1 MIATWGVLISA
12 LLYLCA
18 LFALAHFGDTRG
30 QKLVRGRGRTLIYAL
45 SLGVYCTSWTFFG
58 SVGVASSSGLS
69 FLLIYIGPILVFIFG
84 QSLLERIVTLAKSQN
99 ITSIAD
105 FVAARYGKSE
115 AVAALV
121 ALITLIGI
129 VPYVA
134 LQLKAISLS
143 LMAVISAIEDTGTA
157 NLPDVGIATV
167 LVLAGFTIAFGTRR
181 IDTTEHQDG
190 LMLAIAA
197 ESVVK
202 LLAFLAVG
210 IFVTFGMFHG
220 FGDLFK
226 HALADPSIT
235 QIITKTPDPFTAI
248 TMIGVS
254 AVGIILL
261 PRQFHVTVVENH
273 NLRDLRVAGWVFPI
287 YLVVINIFVL
297 PLAVAGLI
305 LFPFGTVDHDLTV
318 LALPILANSGVFV
331 LVALLGGISA
341 ATAMIVVACVA
352 LSIMVSNDLIMPL
365 LLRAGLF
372 KYRPHIQ
379 GHAQSAD
386 LGPIILAVRRIAIL
400 AILFMGYGYM
410 RLIGQ
415 QSLSSIGTIS
425 FAAVAQIAP
434 AFFGGLFWPRATARG
449 AMAGLIAGALLWFYT
464 MFLPSLDIPSLA
476 LDDFLKNGP
485 LGISFLKPTALFGLS
500 MPEVPHGVFWSLF
513 ANILAYIGFS
523 LQRPVNDIEHVQAR
537 IFTGIEAEPLAQNFS
552 LWHAN
557 ITTRDLQGTVARYL
571 GKARTDKAFDDFVAE
586 RRLDTNPQANADIH
600 LLKFAETL
608 LASAIGAA
616 SSRLVL
622 TLLLR
627 RRTVSKRAALQLLDD
642 ASTAIQNS
650 RDLLQHALDHAR
662 QGITVFDADL
672 RLVCWNREYLELFD
686 LPSAM
691 IHVGVSLDKIV
702 EVNAA
707 RGLYGPGPMD
717 ENVATRLQALIN
729 QTEPFRLR
737 LPNNIVIETRSAPL
751 PDGGL
756 VTTYTDVSESVAV
769 ADELEAANE
778 TLEKRV
784 RERTEELT
792 SLNQELARA
801 KQEAESAN
809 LSKTRFLAAASHDIL
824 QPLNAA
830 RLYASSLVERKE
842 KSNDEDLKLAQN
854 VDASLEAVEEILS
867 ALLEIS
873 RLDAGA
879 MKPEISHFRID
890 DILKQ
895 LELEFQPMAK
905 EKGLRLTFVPCSLTV
920 RSDRRLLRRMLQNLV
935 SNAIK
940 YTTKGRVLV
949 GCRRLRKSV
958 RIEVIDTGVGI
969 PQASQ
974 KLVFKEFQRLQSSEK
989 SASGL
994 GLGLSIV
1001 ERMSRVLDHRLNLR
1015 AGRTRGSVFSI
1026 DVPSMAALP
1035 RGTAAQPPAPKP
1047 VYQPLADL
1055 TILAIDNEPR
1065 ILEGMKLLLEGWGC
1079 TVLTAETLKGAQQ
1092 HFKTAARPPDVII
1105 ADYHLDEGDGLDA
1118 IVRLRWAFNSELP
1131 AVLVTADR
1139 TPEVRDL
1146 AASRNVQLLNK
1157 PVKPGSLRAL
1167 LSQWAAQR
1175 PAAE

>member
-1 MIATWGVLISA
+1 MIATWVVLLSA

-18 LFALAHFGDTRG
+18 LFALAHFGDTYG

-58 SVGVASSSGLS
+58 SVGVASVEGMS

-84 QSLLERIVTLAKSQN
+84 QRLLERIISLAKSQN

-134 LQLKAISLS
+134 LQLKAISTS
-143 LMAVISAIEDTGTA
+143 LMAVIAAIEGTGSA
-157 NLPDVGIATV
+157 NLPDIGLAAV

-197 ESVVK
+197 ESIVK
-202 LLAFLAVG
+202 LLAFLSVG
-210 IFVTFGMFHG
+210 LFVTFGMFNG
-220 FGDLFK
+220 FGDLFR
-226 HALADPSIT
+226 HALQDPAIT
-235 QIITKTPDPFTAI
+235 QIITKTPDPLTAL
-248 TMIGVS
+248 TMIGIS
-254 AVGIILL
+254 AIGIVLL

-273 NLRDLRVAGWVFPI
+273 NLRDLRVAGWVFPF

-318 LALPILANSGVFV
+318 LALPILANSGLFV
-331 LVALLGGISA
+331 LVALLGGMSA
-341 ATAMIVVACVA
+341 ATAMIIVACVA
-352 LSIMVSNDLIMPL
+352 LSITVSNDLVMPL
-365 LLRAGLF
+365 LLRTSLF
-372 KYRPHIQ
+372 RHRPSAQNTQ
-379 GHAQSAD
+379 GTD
-386 LGPIILAVRRIAIL
+386 LAPVILSIRRMAIL
-400 AILFMGYGYM
+400 VIMAMGYGYM
-410 RLIGQ
+410 QVIGEQ
-415 QSLSSIGTIS
+415 TLSSIGTIS
-425 FAAVAQIAP
+425 FGAVAQIAP
-434 AFFGGLFWPRATARG
+434 AFFGGLFWPRGTARG
-449 AMAGLIAGALLWFYT
+449 AMAGLMAGALMWLYT
-464 MFLPSLDIPSLA
+464 MVLPSLDIPSLA
-476 LDDFLKNGP
+476 LDSFISDGP
-485 LGISFLKPTALFGLS
+485 MGLSFLKPTALFGLQI
-500 MPEVPHGVFWSLF
+500 PEVPHGVFWSLT

-523 LQRPVNDIEHVQAR
+523 MLRPVSEIENVQAR
-537 IFTGIEAEPLAQNFS
+537 IFTGVESEPLVQNFR
-552 LWHAN
+552 LWQAN
-557 ITTRDLQGTVARYL
+557 ITARDLQTTVARYL
-571 GKARTDKAFDDFVAE
+571 GKDRTNKAFDDFVEE
-586 RRLDTNPQANADIH
+586 RRIDPNPQANADIH

-627 RRTVSKRAALQLLDD
+627 RRSVSKRAALQFMDE

-662 QGITVFDADL
+662 QGITVCDSDL
-672 RLVCWNREYLELFD
+672 RLVCWNREYLHLFD
-686 LPSAM
+686 LPPSAV
-691 IHVGVSLDKIV
+691 HVGVSLEHIV
-702 EVNAA
+702 EVNAM
-707 RGLYGPGPMD
+707 RGLYGPGPL
-717 ENVATRLQALIN
+717 EETVAGRLQTLIN
-729 QTEPFRLR
+729 ETEPFRLR
-737 LPNNIVIETRSAPL
+737 LPSNRVIETRSARL

-756 VTTYTDVSESVAV
+756 VTTYTDVTESVAA

-792 SLNQELARA
+792 RLNQELARA

-842 KSNDEDLKLAQN
+842 KSNDTDLQLAQN

-879 MKPEISHFRID
+879 MKPEFSHFRID

-895 LELEFQPMAK
+895 LELEFQPIARA
-905 EKGLRLTFVPCSLTV
+905 KGLRLTFVPCSLTV
-920 RSDRRLLRRMLQNLV
+920 RSDRRLLRRMLQNLI

-940 YTTKGRVLV
+940 YTAKGRILV
-949 GCRRLRKSV
+949 GCRRLRKTM

-969 PQASQ
+969 PLASQ
-974 KLVFKEFQRLQSSEK
+974 KLVFKEFQRLQSAEK

-1001 ERMSRVLDHRLNLR
+1001 ERMSRVLDHKLSLR
-1015 AGRTRGSVFSI
+1015 SGHKKGSAFSI
-1026 DVPSMAALP
+1026 DVPWVMALP
-1035 RGTAAQPPAPKP
+1035 RSSSSPAPAPKTAH
-1047 VYQPLADL
+1047 QPLAHL

-1079 TVLTAETLKGAQQ
+1079 TVLTAETLKDAQQ
-1092 HFKTAARPPDVII
+1092 HFKTAPRPPDVIL

-1131 AVLVTADR
+1131 AILVTADR
-1139 TPEVRDL
+1139 TQEVRDL
-1146 AASRNVQLLNK
+1146 ATSRNVHLLNK

>member
-1 MIATWGVLISA
+1 MIATWVVLLSA

-18 LFALAHFGDTRG
+18 LFALAHYGDTHG

-58 SVGVASSSGLS
+58 SVGVASVAGLS
-69 FLLIYIGPILVFIFG
+69 FLLIYIGPMLMFMFG
-84 QSLLERIVTLAKSQN
+84 QRLLERIISLAKSQN

-105 FVAARYGKSE
+105 FVSARYGKSE
-115 AVAALV
+115 AVAGLV

-134 LQLKAISLS
+134 LQLKAISTS
-143 LMAVISAIEDTGTA
+143 LMAVIAAIEGSGSV
-157 NLPDVGIATV
+157 NLPDIGIATV

-190 LMLAIAA
+190 LMLAIAT
-197 ESVVK
+197 ESIVK
-202 LLAFLAVG
+202 LLAFLSVG
-210 IFVTFGMFHG
+210 LFVTFGMFNG
-220 FGDLFK
+220 FQDLFH
-226 HALADPSIT
+226 HAAQDPTIM
-235 QIITKTPDPFTAI
+235 QIITKTPDPLTAI
-248 TMIGVS
+248 TMIGIS
-254 AVGIILL
+254 ALGVVLL

-273 NLRDLRVAGWVFPI
+273 NLRDVRVAGWVFPL
-287 YLVVINIFVL
+287 YLVAINIFVL

-305 LFPFGTVDHDLTV
+305 FFPFGTVDHDLTV
-318 LALPILANSGVFV
+318 LALPILADSGVFV
-331 LVALLGGISA
+331 LVALLGGMSA
-341 ATAMIVVACVA
+341 ATAMIIVACVA
-352 LSIMVSNDLIMPL
+352 LSITVSNDLVMPT
-365 LLRAGLF
+365 LLRLGLF
-372 KYRPHIQ
+372 KHRPSLQ
-379 GHAQSAD
+379 GAQTTD
-386 LGPIILAVRRIAIL
+386 LAAIILAIRRIAIL
-400 AILFMGYGYM
+400 VIMFMGYGYM
-410 RLIGQ
+410 RLIGEQ
-415 QSLSSIGTIS
+415 TLSSIGTIS

-434 AFFGGLFWPRATARG
+434 AFFGGLFWPRGTARG
-449 AMAGLIAGALLWFYT
+449 AMAGLIAGALVWFYT

-476 LDDFLKNGP
+476 LDSFISDGP
-485 LGISFLKPTALFGLS
+485 LGLSFLRPTALFGLQL
-500 MPEVPHGVFWSLF
+500 PEVPHGVFWSLTV
-513 ANILAYIGFS
+513 NVMAYIGFS
-523 LQRPVNDIEHVQAR
+523 LLRPVNDIEHVQAR
-537 IFTGIEAEPLAQNFS
+537 IFTGVESEPLVHHFR
-552 LWHAN
+552 LWQAN
-557 ITTRDLQGTVARYL
+557 ITARDLQTTVARYL
-571 GKARTDKAFDDFVAE
+571 GKERTNKAFDDFVEE
-586 RRLDTNPQANADIH
+586 RRIDPNPLANADIH

-627 RRTVSKRAALQLLDD
+627 RRAVSKRAALQFLDE

-662 QGITVFDADL
+662 QGITVCDSDL
-672 RLVCWNREYLELFD
+672 RLVCWNREYLHLFD
-686 LPSAM
+686 LPPSAV
-691 IHVGVSLDKIV
+691 HVGVTLEHIV
-702 EVNAA
+702 EVNAT
-707 RGLYGPGPMD
+707 RGLYGPGPID
-717 ENVATRLQALIN
+717 DTVEGRLQTLIN
-729 QTEPFRLR
+729 ETEPFRLR
-737 LPNNIVIETRSAPL
+737 LPSNRVIETRSARL

-756 VTTYTDVSESVAV
+756 VTTYTDVTESVAA

-778 TLEKRV
+778 SLEKRV
-784 RERTEELT
+784 QERTEELT
-792 SLNQELARA
+792 RLNHELARA

-842 KSNDEDLKLAQN
+842 KSNDTDLQLAQN

-879 MKPEISHFRID
+879 MKPEFSHFRID

-895 LELEFQPMAK
+895 LELEFQPIAR

-920 RSDRRLLRRMLQNLV
+920 RSDRRLLRRMLQNLI

-940 YTTKGRVLV
+940 YTAKGRILI
-949 GCRRLRKSV
+949 GCRRFRKTL

-969 PQASQ
+969 PLASQ
-974 KLVFKEFQRLQSSEK
+974 KLVFKEFQRLQGAEK
-989 SASGL
+989 SAGGL

-1001 ERMSRVLDHRLNLR
+1001 ERMSRVLDHKLNLR
-1015 AGRTRGSVFSI
+1015 SGKKKGSVFSI
-1026 DVPSMAALP
+1026 EVPWVIALP
-1035 RGTAAQPPAPKP
+1035 RSSASP
-1047 VYQPLADL
+1047 VPLQKSAHQPLANL

-1079 TVLTAETLKGAQQ
+1079 MVLTAETLKDAQQ
-1092 HFKTAARPPDVII
+1092 HFKTAPRPPDVIL

-1131 AVLVTADR
+1131 AILVTADR
-1139 TPEVRDL
+1139 TQEVRDL
-1146 AASRNVQLLNK
+1146 ATSRNVHLLNK
-1157 PVKPGSLRAL
+1157 PVKPASLRAL
-1167 LSQWAAQR
+1167 LSQWASHR
-1175 PAAE
+1175 PEAE